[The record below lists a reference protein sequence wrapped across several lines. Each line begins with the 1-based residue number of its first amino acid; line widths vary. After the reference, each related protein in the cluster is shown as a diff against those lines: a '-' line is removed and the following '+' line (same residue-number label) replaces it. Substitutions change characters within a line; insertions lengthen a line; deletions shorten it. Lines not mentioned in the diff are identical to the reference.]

1 MLENGFSQNFVVFWL
16 KPNRVQNINLQLKQ
30 EAIDFLIYVSKYLN
44 KILEICMKHK
54 INKYEQ
60 NTLV

>member
-30 EAIDFLIYVSKYLN
+30 DAIDFLIIVSKYLD
-44 KILEICMKHK
+44 KILEICIEHK
-54 INKYEQ
+54 INK
-60 NTLV
+60 V